1 MDLLV
6 FPNPEQVLA
15 AILVGK
21 DDIIAVPEGLQPD
34 VRAGALQHGV
44 GSSFDLEGKQRGFCS
59 GAGREQDA
67 QDEEGSVPFMEKE
80 DGTGKKTAS
89 PDKKSQGQPP

>member
-1 MDLLV
+1 MELMV

-34 VRAGALQHGV
+34 VRTGALQHGV
-44 GSSFDLEGKQRGFCS
+44 GSSFNLEGKQRGFRS

-67 QDEEGSVPFMEKE
+67 QDEEGSVPFMEEE
-80 DGTGKKTAS
+80 DGSGKKTAG
-89 PDKKSQGQPP
+89 PDKESLGQPP